1 MNLLERGSPRSF
13 VLLLHLKGGF
23 YLAEKKNTVS
33 AVWDIA
39 KPIADSL
46 GLILWDVRFQKEGAN
61 WYLRIFIDKDGGVGI
76 EDCVDMSHA
85 LEAPLDEADPI
96 EQSYNL
102 QVSSPGIERD
112 LVRDE
117 HFLKYIGEK
126 IMFKLPRAVDGQKEF
141 HGILESYENGTL
153 VLSYGNGKTLT
164 VNKKETSWIRLDDF
178 PGFN

>member
-1 MNLLERGSPRSF
+1 M
-13 VLLLHLKGGF
+13 
-23 YLAEKKNTVS
+23 AEKKNTVS
-33 AVWDIA
+33 LVWDIA
-39 KPIADSL
+39 KPIADEL

-61 WYLRIFIDKDGGVGI
+61 WYLRIFIDKEGGIDI
-76 EDCVDMSHA
+76 EDCVNMSHA
-85 LEAPLDEADPI
+85 IEEPLDRLDPI

-117 HFLKYIGEK
+117 HFLRFIGEK
-126 IMFKLPRAVDGQKEF
+126 IMLKLPRAVDGQKEF
-141 HGILESYENGTL
+141 HGTLENYENGELT
-153 VLSYGNGKTLT
+153 VLYAQDKTLT

>member
-1 MNLLERGSPRSF
+1 M
-13 VLLLHLKGGF
+13 K
-23 YLAEKKNTVS
+23 LADKKNTV
-33 AVWDIA
+33 ALVWDIA

-61 WYLRIFIDKDGGVGI
+61 WYLRIFIDKEGGI
-76 EDCVDMSHA
+76 EIDDCVNMSHA
-85 LEAPLDEADPI
+85 IDGPLDEFDPI

-117 HFLKYIGEK
+117 HFTGYVGEK
-126 IMFKLPRAVDGQKEF
+126 IMLKLPRAVDGIKEF
-141 HGILESYENGTL
+141 HGILEKYEDGELT
-153 VLSYGNGKTLT
+153 LSYGEGKTLT
-164 VNKKETSWIRLDDF
+164 VNRKETSWVRADDF